1 LHLPTFS
8 VFGFLIIQGAYMAKS
23 NQPSQPRESVA
34 DMGNQSS
41 SQSNQSIGNEAT
53 ADLQSGEVVLNGTER
68 RERSFLKSMPSW
80 MISMVVHTAAIITL
94 AAVHLEPI
102 KKELKLILSSSEAL
116 DSSESLDV
124 AESVEVSSESLEP
137 VEAESPAP
145 AVAVEAVMTETSS
158 LVVPEVV
165 VAAPSISMPSVSQS
179 LAPSSGLSVS
189 ANDAIKAA
197 LKGRSKEAK
206 RDLLKKFG
214 GSDAT
219 EKAVAL
225 ALKWL
230 ADRQNKQTGAWS
242 LAHGPDN
249 PGKRLQSYN
258 AATGLALMCFLGA
271 GQTHLEG
278 EYKETVFMGLSFL
291 IRNIKPHGGYLGW
304 YVGGGGQGPDD
315 MYSHGIATIAL
326 CEAYGMTKDLALL
339 EAAQAGINFLTYAQ
353 NPDTGGWHYG
363 PKGRGDTSVV
373 GWQMMAL
380 KSASMAGIAVDLSV
394 VRKANFFLDQMAWDG
409 GTSYHYDFN
418 SVSSGAGYNPSCT
431 ACALLCRMY
440 SGLPKDNDALKGII
454 AKFDSTGPSST
465 NTYYNYYATQVMK
478 QVGGTEWDRWNEKMR
493 DQLLG
498 MQMQTG
504 PSAGSWYWNDGH
516 STEQGGRFYTTCM
529 ATMILEVYYRYLP
542 IYSEQKEEDA
552 FQL

>member
-1 LHLPTFS
+1 MATSNRPVQSINQDADALIAEEVVVVQPSTHEFS
-8 VFGFLIIQGAYMAKS
+8 HRQELSEVLTRGSEGRGGGFLKA
-23 NQPSQPRESVA
+23 
-34 DMGNQSS
+34 
-41 SQSNQSIGNEAT
+41 
-53 ADLQSGEVVLNGTER
+53 
-68 RERSFLKSMPSW
+68 MPSW
-80 MISMVVHTAAIITL
+80 LISMLVHTAAVLTL
-94 AAVHLEPI
+94 AAIHLEPI
-102 KKELKLILSSSEAL
+102 QKEIRLMLTSSDAL
-116 DSSESLDV
+116 DSYDSLDV
-124 AESVEVSSESLEP
+124 AESVEISSESLEP

-145 AVAVEAVMTETSS
+145 AAVSETTLPDTSS
-158 LVVPEVV
+158 LAIPEIAVT
-165 VAAPSISMPSVSQS
+165 APAINLPSVTES
-179 LAPSSGLSVS
+179 LAPTSGLSVS

-197 LKGRSKEAK
+197 LTGRSREAK
-206 RDLLKKFG
+206 RELLKKFG

-219 EKAVAL
+219 EKAVAM

-249 PGKRLQSYN
+249 PGRRVQSVN

-278 EYKETVFMGLSFL
+278 EYKETVFGGLSFL
-291 IRNIKPHGGYLGW
+291 IRNIKPHNGQLGW
-304 YVGGGGQGPDD
+304 YVGGAGQGPDD

-326 CEAYGMTKDLALL
+326 CEAYGMTRDLALL
-339 EAAQAGINFLTYAQ
+339 EAAQAGVNFLTYAQ
-353 NPDTGGWHYG
+353 NPETGGWHYS
-363 PKGRGDTSVV
+363 PKGRGDTSIV

-380 KSASMAGIAVDLSV
+380 KSAAMAGISVDINV

-409 GTSYHYDFN
+409 GTAYHYDFN
-418 SVSSGAGYNPSCT
+418 SVNSKAGYNPSCT

-440 SGLPKDNDALKGII
+440 SGLPKDNDGLKAIV
-454 AKFDSTGPSST
+454 AKFDKSGPSAS

-478 QVGGTEWDRWNEKMR
+478 QVGGEPWDRWNQKMR

-498 MQMQTG
+498 MQVQSG
-504 PSAGSWYWNDGH
+504 PSAGSWYWEDGH
-516 STEQGGRFYTTCM
+516 STAEGGRFYTTCM

-542 IYSEQKEEDA
+542 IYSEQKDEDN